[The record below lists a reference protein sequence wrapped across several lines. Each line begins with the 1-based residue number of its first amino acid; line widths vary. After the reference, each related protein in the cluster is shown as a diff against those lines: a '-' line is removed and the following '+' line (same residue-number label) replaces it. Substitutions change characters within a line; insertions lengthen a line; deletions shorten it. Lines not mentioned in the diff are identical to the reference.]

1 MTMRRKIPP
10 PHSQIRGPRR
20 GWFEVHAPAVLLT
33 PTIFVLLAL
42 TIFPFFYSLA
52 LSFHKWNMMENVG
65 WKFIGLQNYG
75 RMLLQDS
82 LFWSAVRVSII
93 YLTITVSA
101 QFTFGLVVALL
112 LNRDLRATG
121 VIRTIVVLP
130 MMATPVAVGLIWR
143 FMYNTDLGM
152 INYLLSVIGINRLDW
167 LGNVKTGF
175 WAVVIVDVWQWTPFM
190 SLILLAALQAL
201 PHDLYEAASI
211 EGARWLQAFRLITL
225 PLIRPAV
232 LVALLIR
239 IMDSFKTF
247 DLIFVLTGGGPG
259 ATTQVL
265 SMYTYK
271 VGFRQFEMGQASA
284 LSFFMLIIVLVIAN
298 IFLKMMNGRE
308 KPVGKSGA

>member
-1 MTMRRKIPP
+1 MRIKIPP
-10 PHSQIRGPRR
+10 PHSHPRGPQR
-20 GWFEVHAPAVLLT
+20 GWFEVNAPAVLLM
-33 PTIFVLLAL
+33 PTIFVLFAL

-65 WKFIGLQNYG
+65 WKFIGLHNYG
-75 RMLLQDS
+75 RMLFQDS
-82 LFWSAVRVSII
+82 LFWSAVRVSIS
-93 YLTITVSA
+93 YLAVTVTA
-101 QFTFGLVVALL
+101 QFTLGLVVALL

-152 INYLLSVIGINRLDW
+152 INYLLSVIGIIRLDW
-167 LGNVKTGF
+167 LGSVKTGF

-308 KPVGKSGA
+308 KPIGKSGA